1 MRSPN
6 TLIQCIAIASLLL
19 NASPLAAADTRIR
32 GEFEYNVDDSEL
44 SEWQIG
50 PVFALPISSQSES
63 SEIELELPIGQDEGV
78 WLVQPELSYE
88 VDIDDLKVE
97 FSVGLEAPF
106 NGDPIEGFGGIEGS
120 VDF

>member
-1 MRSPN
+1 MRSLSI
-6 TLIQCIAIASLLL
+6 LIQQVAIASLLL
-19 NASPLAAADTRIR
+19 NASLFALADTRIR

-50 PVFALPISSQSES
+50 PVFSLPVSSQSES
-63 SEIELELPIGQDEGV
+63 SEIELELPIGQDDSV
-78 WLVQPELSYE
+78 WLVQPEISYE
-88 VDIDDLKVE
+88 VDVEDLKVE